1 MFWKIA
7 QYLVPSPL
15 TGLLMLAIPTYAWL
29 SFGGYL
35 LNGVPFGGQ

>member
-15 TGLLMLAIPTYAWL
+15 GALLLLAIPTYAWL
-29 SFGGYL
+29 ALGGSLFYRA
-35 LNGVPFGGQ
+35 V